1 MYSRGSVCILFWLCI
16 TVFNCTAQ
24 QWHLSYYT
32 VNEGMVSNYVT
43 KIFQDSRGFIWI
55 STFDGLSKYD
65 GHRFTNFTTANGLP
79 HNLVNDIIEL
89 KDGRMYMACNDGS
102 VALMQQDRISKVMP
116 SVAVIN
122 KFYKTTTGKIL
133 AVTDRQ
139 GIQEFNEGKLH
150 KPSQPFPYG
159 SYFSMTTIN
168 DSLLLAGSDS
178 SIQVFTNDLRLVKQ
192 FTAPV
197 FYGENRVFKDS
208 RGRLWASHFPQL
220 AMLSMNGVVPLP
232 ASFHSLNPL
241 SINRANIK
249 QIFEDKEGNN
259 WFPGGY
265 GLIQLDR
272 NDKVKIWGKK
282 NGLLSDNATY
292 LFQDREDNLWIG
304 TSLGLCKMQ
313 GKNTVTLF
321 NGPHELTAMNGGF
334 IFAESE
340 NKFLAGTRKGW
351 QYFNKETGE
360 WSDLKKPTNKLY
372 VIQKHLQGQPVL
384 LTDDGLPILTN
395 TRESSDLQNFLLRQP
410 EMINHAVKD
419 DDGNFFMADN
429 HHLYIY
435 DGRKV
440 YADSVIS
447 NTLTTC
453 MAIERKGAL
462 WMGTWANGVVRVE
475 YKNRNGMFRIVKKE
489 TLLANESIRSLFVD
503 KNGNIWAGS
512 RYNGLFHLS
521 PDNKGNYKAEQW
533 NTKKGLSSNWVM
545 TIAGD
550 ARGNIW
556 LGYTYG
562 LDKLVKKTDSTYR
575 VFNFSRVNN
584 FFGNIYQILPDNGN
598 LWLITYDGLALV
610 KDNEM
615 ENKTPWPVYI
625 TRVSIGDST
634 YVNEAMPATLAYGK
648 NSLRFD
654 FTSPTYTNEKQVLY
668 SYRLGGS
675 DDTAWSSPQNL
686 HSVSFASL
694 SPGHYRFE
702 VRMLGW
708 NGQWGQSATANF
720 TILPPLWRR
729 TWFVALVFLLLA
741 AVVAWLMRRRIKLVK
756 HEAEMKQ
763 QLAETEMMALRA
775 QMNPHFLFNSLNA
788 IDSLIQTRQH
798 DKATTYLGR
807 FARLLRLVLDSSKN
821 KLVPFDK
828 DFTAMQL
835 YLDME
840 KFRSGD
846 KFQFDINAE
855 HELLNGGYSIPPLL
869 VQPFIENAIYHGLMN
884 KRSDDRRLTV
894 NASLQDEFIVF
905 NITDNGVGRIRS
917 KDINAVNRP
926 EHVSYGWQ
934 ITIQR
939 LGLHNGGNGEDYIIV
954 RDLYEDN
961 EPRGTHIEMK
971 IKVNAY

>member
-1 MYSRGSVCILFWLCI
+1 MYSRGSVFILFWLCI
-16 TVFNCTAQ
+16 TVFTSAQ

-55 STFDGLSKYD
+55 CTFDGLSKYD
-65 GHRFTNFTTANGLP
+65 GHRFTNYTTANGLP
-79 HNLVNDIIEL
+79 HNLVNDILEL
-89 KDGRMYMACNDGS
+89 KDGRMYLACNDGS
-102 VALMQQDRISKVMP
+102 VALMHQDKIIKVMAP
-116 SVAVIN
+116 VAVIN

-133 AVTDRQ
+133 AATDWQ
-139 GIQEFNEGKLH
+139 GIQEFNEGKLY
-150 KPSQPFPYG
+150 KPPQPYPYR
-159 SYFSMTTIN
+159 SYFSIAAIN
-168 DSLLLAGSDS
+168 DSLLLVGSDS
-178 SIQVFTNDLRLVKQ
+178 SLQVFTNDLRLVKQ
-192 FTAPV
+192 FEAPV

-208 RGRLWASHFPQL
+208 RGRLWASHFPEL
-220 AMLSMNGVVPLP
+220 AMLSMNGVIPLP
-232 ASFHSLNPL
+232 ESFHSINPL
-241 SINRANIK
+241 FINSPNIK
-249 QIFEDKEGNN
+249 QIYEDKEGND
-259 WFPGGY
+259 WFSSAY
-265 GLIQLDR
+265 GLVQLDKD
-272 NDKVKIWGKK
+272 DKVKIWSKK
-282 NGLLSDNATY
+282 NGLLSDNVTCV
-292 LFQDREDNLWIG
+292 FQDREDNLWIG
-304 TSLGLCKMQ
+304 TSLGLCKML

-321 NGPHELTAMNGGF
+321 GGPHDITAANGGF
-334 IFAESE
+334 IFTESE
-340 NKFLAGTRKGW
+340 NKLVAGTMKGW
-351 QYFNKETGE
+351 QYFNKENGE
-360 WSDLKKPTNKLY
+360 WSDVKEPTNKLY
-372 VIQKHLQGQPVL
+372 VIQKQLLGQPVL
-384 LTDDGLPILTN
+384 ITDDGLPILAN
-395 TRESSDLQNFLLRQP
+395 TRESSDLQNFLLHQP
-410 EMINHAVKD
+410 EIINHAVKD

-440 YADSVIS
+440 YADSVI
-447 NTLTTC
+447 TYPITC
-453 MAIERKGAL
+453 MASDRKGSFWA
-462 WMGTWANGVVRVE
+462 GTWANGLVKIE
-475 YKNRNGMFRIVKKE
+475 YENRNGLFRIIKKE
-489 TLLANESIRSLFVD
+489 TLLPNEHIRSVFLD

-512 RYNGLFHLS
+512 RYNGLFLLS
-521 PDNKGNYKAEQW
+521 PDNKGDYKAEQW
-533 NTKKGLSSNWVM
+533 NTKKGLSSNWIM

-550 ARGNIW
+550 ARGNLW

-562 LDKLVKKTDSTYR
+562 LDKMVKRADSTYR

-584 FFGNIYQILPDNGN
+584 FFGNIYRILPDSSGY
-598 LWLITYDGLALV
+598 LWLVTYNGLVLLR
-610 KDNEM
+610 DNEM
-615 ENKTPWPVYI
+615 ENKPPSPVYI

-634 YVNEAMPATLAYGK
+634 YIPEGMPATLAYGK

-675 DDTAWSSPQNL
+675 DDTAWSPPQNL
-686 HSVSFASL
+686 HNISFASL
-694 SPGHYRFE
+694 RPGHYRFE
-702 VRMLGW
+702 VKMLGW
-708 NGQWGQSATANF
+708 NGQWGQSSVTNF

-729 TWFVALVFLLLA
+729 GWSLALVFLFLA
-741 AVVAWLMRRRIKLVK
+741 AGITWLIRRRIKLIK

-788 IDSLIQTRQH
+788 IDSLIQTHQH

-840 KFRSGD
+840 KFRSGG
-846 KFQFDINAE
+846 KFEFEICATP
-855 HELLNGGYSIPPLL
+855 ELLNGGYSIPPLL

-894 NASLQDEFIVF
+894 NASLQDEFIIF
-905 NITDNGVGRIRS
+905 TISDNGVGRTRS
-917 KDINAVNRP
+917 KDINAINRP

-934 ITIQR
+934 IATQR
-939 LGLHNGGNGEDYIIV
+939 LGLHNGGDGEDYIIV

-961 EPRGTHIEMK
+961 EPSGTHIEMK
-971 IKVNAY
+971 IKVNVY